1 MARLRRV
8 LDKVLRDWGHDVILQ
23 RASGDAWKWTAE
35 YERHTVRSMYPSGRA
50 ALAHVQEER
59 TEGLVHTVDMI
70 YYFRRDAC
78 PREMDR
84 IYEKDD
90 RYPSGQT
97 TWLIDYALPM
107 RGKGG
112 LVDYWMVGATRENP

>member
-1 MARLRRV
+1 MAKLRRV
-8 LDKVLRDWGHDVILQ
+8 LDRVLKDWGHDIILQ
-23 RASGDAWKWTAE
+23 RASSEEWKWTGE
-35 YERHTVRSMYPSGRA
+35 YERHTVRSMYPSARG
-50 ALAHVQEER
+50 LTGVTEER
-59 TEGLVHTVDMI
+59 KEGLVQTVDMI

-84 IYEKDD
+84 IYERDD

-112 LVDYWMVGATRENP
+112 LVDFWTVGVTREN